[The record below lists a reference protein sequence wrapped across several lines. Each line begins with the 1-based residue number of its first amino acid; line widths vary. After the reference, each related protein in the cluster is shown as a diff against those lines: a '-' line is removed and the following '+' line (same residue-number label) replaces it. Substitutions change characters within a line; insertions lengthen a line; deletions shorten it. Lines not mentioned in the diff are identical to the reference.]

1 MAKLRTI
8 TSVDEQPEALGN
20 LKLPQMKN
28 LTSMMLKVISKV
40 KKLKPEEDVV
50 ETRLSSTIVN
60 RTKKRTN
67 LVMKPSLVV
76 KETWKTKTNPLVE
89 RKNLMVLYPK
99 KIKTNPIV
107 ERKNPMEENSIRF
120 RPFKLWPNPL

>member
-1 MAKLRTI
+1 MTKLRTI

-20 LKLPQMKN
+20 LKLPRMEN
-28 LTSMMLKVISKV
+28 LTSLMLKVISKV

-50 ETRLSSTIVN
+50 ETRLASVMM
-60 RTKKRTN
+60 KRTN
-67 LVMKPSLVV
+67 LVVKPSPVV
-76 KETWKTKTNPLVE
+76 KETLKTKTNPLVD
-89 RKNLMVLYPK
+89 RKNLMVLEPK
-99 KIKTNPIV
+99 KIKTNPQV

>member
-1 MAKLRTI
+1 MTKLRTI

-20 LKLPQMKN
+20 LKLPRMKN
-28 LTSMMLKVISKV
+28 LTSMLKVISKV

-50 ETRLSSTIVN
+50 ETRLASVMM
-60 RTKKRTN
+60 KRTN
-67 LVMKPSLVV
+67 LVVKTSSVV
-76 KETWKTKTNPLVE
+76 KETL
-89 RKNLMVLYPK
+89 
-99 KIKTNPIV
+99 KIKTNPLV